1 VGGVSKSKLWR
12 DIHPAGNLILH
23 FGEMLQQYQVSKAEA
38 FQNLWQNFG
47 ELFLN
52 ISPFLLWRL
61 IWKYLAKF
69 SMMANF
75 WRVIWKYLAN
85 IFYDGQLLET
95 YLEISRQ
102 NFL

>member
-69 SMMANF
+69 
-75 WRVIWKYLAN
+75 
-85 IFYDGQLLET
+85 FYDGKLLEG